1 MPLVSIGGHNY
12 NVTPEDAPNIL
23 PNQAARNGLPLSDG
37 ELANLANMRGFG
49 RADWSGDVD
58 HAGYAD
64 HAGSRSYGC
73 RDDDYVI
80 TDAACWNWALTGA
93 TIVDRATQVT
103 ADGMF
108 TLNTLARLPDVGG
121 AGPALAGLDA
131 GMTTFYNANT
141 AAVNAW
147 LAMAEGT
154 AAQKHTKVEALVRIM
169 CVAKR
174 MTLANGPTRFEVC
187 CEYSV
192 TLEDGSPA
200 EPNFDHW
207 GLQID
212 NAYSLQTIPD
222 PEIGIWKNSQQS
234 FVNEWSGGTR
244 AVVAVPVAT
253 LTAAHIERIRGILAW
268 NPVGAPR
275 ARRLRCSVGSC
286 ARIHG
291 SMRSVINLW
300 HQCRT
305 CHKVFC
311 DDCGRALPRPAH
323 ELTRERQCPCG
334 GRTALLSAAAA

>member
-1 MPLVSIGGHNY
+1 MPLVSIGGNNY
-12 NVTPEDAPNIL
+12 NVTAEAAPNIL
-23 PNQAARNGLPLSDG
+23 PNQAARNGLALSDG
-37 ELANLANMRGFG
+37 ELTNLANMRGFG
-49 RADWSGDVD
+49 RADWSGGGGRPDYAA
-58 HAGYAD
+58 HAGT
-64 HAGSRSYGC
+64 RSYGC

-103 ADGMF
+103 PYGLF
-108 TLNTLARLPDVGG
+108 SLNTLAPMAGG
-121 AGPALAGLDA
+121 VGPALGALDA
-131 GMTTFYNANT
+131 GMTAFYNANT

-147 LAMAEGT
+147 LAMPEGT
-154 AAQKHTKVEALVRIM
+154 AGEKRNKVEALVRIM

-174 MTLANGPTRFEVC
+174 MTLANGAATRFEVC

-192 TLEDGSPA
+192 TMADGVTPA

-222 PEIGIWKNSQQS
+222 PDIGIWKNGGQS
-234 FVNEWSGGTR
+234 FVNEWNGGNR
-244 AVVAVPVAT
+244 AVVAVPVST
-253 LTAAHIERIRGILAW
+253 LTAAHIERIRGILGW
-268 NPVGAPR
+268 NPAGAPR
-275 ARRLRCSVGSC
+275 PRRLRCSVGSC
-286 ARIHG
+286 SRIHG
-291 SMRSVINLW
+291 STRSVINLW

-305 CHKVFC
+305 CNKVFC
-311 DDCGRALPRPAH
+311 DDCGRALPRPAQ